1 MADIEFMK
9 ISNNNKLD
17 IFKILLIFCSMSLL
31 GLAWLNSEQSII
43 LDKNIE
49 GLAKIDSLSSGV
61 QRAAKLE
68 LEGNIDNSLITY
80 LNETAT
86 ELYSDNFEP
95 EYFEQEPIILE
106 LIKEYI
112 SYYDSFREAIIDF
125 RLIED
130 RDSFFLAS
138 ENHYEQSIFVIEI
151 ISEHVHELSDRVDLL
166 QNLSVFNIL
175 VIAMLLFKIL
185 YDTLAELKKSKEV
198 SKDMFIDTS
207 TGVYNRS
214 KCQEVMKNF
223 STTDEFG
230 DRAVLIF
237 DLNDLKKTNDSLGHR
252 AGDLLIS
259 SFANQLKEATQIF
272 TFDVFI
278 GRYGG
283 DEFMIYFSY
292 VEEKDV
298 ILYIKEVNFLVNHF
312 NETANKPFTLSFAVG
327 YSITNSKT
335 KDISTRE
342 LFDAADEDMY
352 KNKIAMKE
360 KKKQEL
366 LAQGIEIEEVP
377 DDRL

>member
-1 MADIEFMK
+1 MK
-9 ISNNNKLD
+9 ISTSNKLD
-17 IFKILLIFCSMSLL
+17 IFKILLIFCSMSFL
-31 GLAWLNSEQSII
+31 GLAWLTSGQNVI
-43 LDKNIE
+43 LELDME
-49 GLAKIDSLSSGV
+49 GLSKIDSLSSGV

-80 LNETAT
+80 LNETAI
-86 ELYSDNFEP
+86 ELYSSDMGSIYFNQEP
-95 EYFEQEPIILE
+95 EMLEII
-106 LIKEYI
+106 K
-112 SYYDSFREAIIDF
+112 SYVYNYHNFREAIIDF
-125 RLIED
+125 RITED
-130 RDSFFLAS
+130 RDLFFIAS
-138 ENHYEQSIFVIEI
+138 ENHYDQSIIVIELI
-151 ISEHVHELSDRVDLL
+151 TEYIDDLSDFVNLL
-166 QNLSVFNIL
+166 NNLSMFNIL
-175 VIAMLLFKIL
+175 TIAGLLFKIL
-185 YDTLAELKKSKEV
+185 YDTLIELKKSKEV

-298 ILYIKEVNFLVNHF
+298 ILYINEINFLVNHF

-327 YSITNSKT
+327 YSITNAET

-360 KKKQEL
+360 KKRQEL

-377 DDRL
+377 DDRLQ